1 MWIKNE
7 DQDWI
12 NLALAKAV
20 YVHGDENDPEK
31 LAVYADTGSLV
42 CLISSHACEHDA
54 YFAMDALMDIVVGA
68 DKKEKGGD

>member
-12 NLALAKAV
+12 NLALAKTV
-20 YVHGDENDPEK
+20 YVHEDENDPEK

-54 YFAMDALMDIVVGA
+54 YFAMDALMDIVVG
-68 DKKEKGGD
+68 DKKEKDED